1 MRYYKDYQ
9 LEYADCG
16 ESGQLKLP
24 RMIDLMMG
32 SSEGQLAPTLGGASA
47 MKERG
52 RG

>member
-24 RMIDLMMG
+24 RI
-32 SSEGQLAPTLGGASA
+32 
-47 MKERG
+47 G
-52 RG
+52 RGQRHERAG